1 MATEQACHDVA
12 AGDRHARTAGWV
24 AWLVGL
30 AAASAFGV
38 YLVGHPP
45 WVRYSADARLDRA
58 AQAVVQVRRRRG
70 LVVVRTKGDAIAVPA
85 ALQFD
90 RERAVRLA
98 LELDDMLRD
107 GGSVAL
113 PVRVRADPR
122 GRRQA
127 AQLEAEM
134 LLGEFLA
141 VEPERARLVLCA
153 LGWPAPEGA
162 SSDAAG
168 ASRLS
173 GARAM
178 ACREAVVGA
187 FASEQGY
194 KDACEGLA
202 RSADLAP
209 AQCET
214 VLAMAGALEL
224 TRAGRAGV
232 DALRIMAKTDP
243 RLGQPLLRY
252 ASGRLGSAPSALR

>member
-12 AGDRHARTAGWV
+12 AGDRHARTAGRV

-45 WVRYSADARLDRA
+45 RVRYSADARLDRA
-58 AQAVVQVRRRRG
+58 AQAVVQVRPRRRG
-70 LVVVRTKGDAIAVPA
+70 LVVIRTKGDAIAVPA
-85 ALQFD
+85 AVQFD

-107 GGSVAL
+107 EGSVAL
-113 PVRVRADPR
+113 AVRVRADAR
-122 GRRQA
+122 GRRRA

-168 ASRLS
+168 VSRLS

-178 ACREAVVGA
+178 ACREAVAGA
-187 FASEQGY
+187 FGSERGY
-194 KDACEGLA
+194 RDACEGLA

-224 TRAGRAGV
+224 TRAGRAGI
-232 DALRIMAKTDP
+232 DALRIMAKTHP
-243 RLGQPLLRY
+243 RLGGMLLSER
-252 ASGRLGSAPSALR
+252 GSEPFSSPY